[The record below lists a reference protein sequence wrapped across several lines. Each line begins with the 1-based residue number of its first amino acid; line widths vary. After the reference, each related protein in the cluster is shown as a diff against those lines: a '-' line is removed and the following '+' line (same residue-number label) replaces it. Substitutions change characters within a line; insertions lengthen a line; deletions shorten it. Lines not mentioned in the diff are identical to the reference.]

1 MQFLHPSTQE
11 RKWQDISCTDPQVH
25 LQTRSCMCLES
36 LWACLS
42 SGVRAPDDAKELEQ
56 RLLLNSALQG
66 PQIPVLCFQP
76 FGFCLLRSI
85 LEEQLRGQNGFCE
98 TMLLG
103 EQTCV
108 TTLPMVI
115 PVTCLP
121 AEQADGTTLPT
132 PSPRPSQ
139 PCHNPASNRFPSGSA
154 PLLPTGVWRKTGPGL
169 RHLHS
174 AARSQHGGTSYR
186 CMPRMPKRTAPKSG

>member
-1 MQFLHPSTQE
+1 
-11 RKWQDISCTDPQVH
+11 
-25 LQTRSCMCLES
+25 
-36 LWACLS
+36 
-42 SGVRAPDDAKELEQ
+42 
-56 RLLLNSALQG
+56 
-66 PQIPVLCFQP
+66 VLCFQP

-186 CMPRMPKRTAPKSG
+186 CMPRMPKRTAPKSGLQRCKSKGARYELGYYHLKISFSMVTALTQGHFPAKPPLLPPWRSLLPPPLFFLLQACYIKRENENI